1 MTGVIIGLDVG
12 TTAVKAVAFAVGDP
26 DRTGERQVL
35 AEAQAEQI
43 THQPSPGW
51 QVQDPGEV
59 LAAVDTALAQCVA
72 ALPGTASV
80 HGVSLSVALHALI
93 GLDQTYAPLT
103 PVITWADGR
112 STAES
117 QWLRREHDPVALLHR
132 SGTPVHPMSPLVKLR
147 WLTRHEPELC
157 ARVRWW
163 VGLKELVLHH
173 LTGVLAAEISCG
185 SASGL
190 MDVATRQWD
199 PTAAELAGIS
209 TDQLAELVGTTT
221 TYSLSHPA
229 ARRLGLDAGCPVVIG
244 AGDGPLGNLG
254 TGAIVPGVVGL
265 SLGTSGAA
273 RMIMNQPTFDPDGR
287 LFCYAL
293 TDDLWVSG
301 GAISNGA
308 SVVRWSQRMFA
319 ADLDGHPD
327 SDVATLDRAARVP
340 PGCDGVLA
348 LPFVLPERAPLD
360 PSLTAMVA
368 GLRVEHGPSHAI
380 RAAVEAVCRQ
390 IAVIVETLDRLSP
403 VHTIRATGTP
413 FGHPLWRQTMAGHLP
428 APMIVPSSAG
438 GTALGAAA
446 LGAYALGLADS
457 VPHGLVAVGGTVGT
471 TVDRAHR
478 HVVEVDPAEI
488 AIYRAAA
495 ERASS
500 VLDLYPSV
508 TAAWPTAAG

>member
-26 DRTGERQVL
+26 DRTGERRVL
-35 AEAQAEQI
+35 ADAQTEQ
-43 THQPSPGW
+43 TTRQPHPGW

-59 LAAVDTALAQCVA
+59 LAAIDTALAQCVA
-72 ALPGTASV
+72 ALPAGRSV

-93 GLDQTYAPLT
+93 GLDEAYAPLT

-112 STAES
+112 SSEES
-117 QWLRREHDPVALLHR
+117 AWLRSERDPVALLHR

-147 WLTRHEPELC
+147 WLNRHEPELC

-173 LTGVLAAEISCG
+173 LTGTLAAEISCA

-190 MDVATRQWD
+190 MDAATRQWD
-199 PTAAELAGIS
+199 PAAAELAGIDI
-209 TDQLAELVGTTT
+209 DQLAELVATTT
-221 TYSLSHPA
+221 TYPLSSA
-229 ARRLGLDAGCPVVIG
+229 AAGRLGLTAGCPVVIG

-273 RMIMNQPTFDPDGR
+273 RMIMDRPTFDPDGR

-308 SVVRWSQRMFA
+308 SVVRWAQRMFA
-319 ADLDGHPD
+319 VDLDGRSD
-327 SDVATLDRAARVP
+327 SDVAVLDRAAGVP
-340 PGCDGVLA
+340 PGCDGVVA
-348 LPFVLPERAPLD
+348 LPFVLPERAPMD

-368 GLRVEHGPSHAI
+368 GLRVEHGPAHAI

-390 IAVIVETLDRLSP
+390 IAVIVDTLDRLSP

-446 LGAYALGLADS
+446 LGAYALGLAGS
-457 VPHGLVAVGGTVGT
+457 VPDGLVAVGGSVGS
-471 TVDRAHR
+471 TVDPTHPS
-478 HVVEVDPAEI
+478 VVRVDPAET
-488 AIYRAAA
+488 AVYRAAA
-495 ERASS
+495 DRAEA
-500 VLDLYPSV
+500 VLDLYPTV
-508 TAAWPTAAG
+508 TAAWPTEAS

>member
-12 TTAVKAVAFAVGDP
+12 TTAVKAVAFAVGGP
-26 DRTGERQVL
+26 DGSGEPQVL
-35 AEAQAEQI
+35 AEAKCEQV
-43 THQPSPGW
+43 TRQPHPGW
-51 QVQDPGEV
+51 QVQDPAKV
-59 LAAVDTALAQCVA
+59 LAAVDTALARCVGR
-72 ALPGTASV
+72 LPAGRPV
-80 HGVSLSVALHALI
+80 HGVSLSVALHALV
-93 GLDQTYAPLT
+93 GLDQAYVPLT

-112 STAES
+112 SAQES
-117 QWLRREHDPVALLHR
+117 AWLRSEHDPVALLHR

-163 VGLKELVLHH
+163 AGLKELVLHH

-190 MDVATRQWD
+190 MDVQTLRWD
-199 PTAAELAGIS
+199 PAAVDLAGIS
-209 TDQLAELVGTTT
+209 THQLAELVATTT
-221 TYSLSHPA
+221 SYPLTSEA
-229 ARRLGLDAGCPVVIG
+229 AGRIGLTAGCPVVIG

-273 RMIMNQPTFDPDGR
+273 RMIMDRPTFDPDGR

-308 SVVRWSQRMFA
+308 SVVRWAQRMFA
-319 ADLDGHPD
+319 VDLDGRPG
-327 SDVATLDRAARVP
+327 SDAAVLDRAAGVP
-340 PGCDGVLA
+340 PGCDGVVA
-348 LPFVLPERAPLD
+348 LPFVLPERAPMD

-368 GLRVEHGPSHAI
+368 GLRVEHGPAHAI
-380 RAAVEAVCRQ
+380 RAAVEGTCRQ
-390 IAVIVETLDRLSP
+390 IAVIVATLDRLST
-403 VHTIRATGTP
+403 VHTVRATGTP

-428 APMIVPSSAG
+428 APMVVPSSAG

-446 LGAYALGLADS
+446 LGAYALGLAGS
-457 VPHGLVAVGGTVGT
+457 VADGLVAVGGTVGG
-471 TVDRAHR
+471 TVDRAHQS
-478 HVVEVDPAEI
+478 VVRVDPTEA
-488 AIYRAAA
+488 AVYRAASA
-495 ERASS
+495 RADA
-500 VLDLYPSV
+500 VLSLYPSV
-508 TAAWPTAAG
+508 TAAWPTAAD